1 MSTDPDTILL
11 EAEEAMQR
19 AVDYLKSEMRGL
31 RAGRAS
37 TAMVDYVKIDYY
49 GSSTDLKALA
59 AVSVPEP
66 TQILIKPFDPGA
78 LGAIKQGIESA
89 NLGVNPMVEDKAI
102 RITLPM
108 MSADR
113 REQLAAQAKKVG
125 EEQKIVM
132 RNARRDANK
141 HADALGKGSDSPIS
155 EDEVKTLHDEIQ
167 ELLKKYESQI
177 DDAVAKKTAEI
188 REI

>member
-11 EAEEAMQR
+11 EAEEAMTR
-19 AVDYLKSEMRGL
+19 ATEYLASELRGL
-31 RAGRAS
+31 RAGRAT
-37 TAMVDYVKIDYY
+37 TAMVDYVKVDYY
-49 GSSTDLKALA
+49 GSQTDLKSLA

-66 TQILIKPFDPGA
+66 TQILIKPFDPSA
-78 LGAIKQGIESA
+78 LHAIKQGIEQA

-102 RITLPM
+102 RIMLPM
-108 MSADR
+108 MSAQR
-113 REQLAAQAKKVG
+113 RDQLCAQAKKVG

-141 HADALGKGSDSPIS
+141 AADALTKSATNPVS
-155 EDEVKTLHDEIQ
+155 EDEVKQLHEEIQ
-167 ELLKKYESQI
+167 ELLKKYEAKI
-177 DDAVAKKTAEI
+177 DEAVAKKSAEI

>member
-19 AVDYLKSEMRGL
+19 AVDYLSSELRGL

-37 TAMVDYVKIDYY
+37 TAMVEYVKVDYY
-49 GSSTDLKALA
+49 GSATDLKSMA
-59 AVSVPEP
+59 AISVPEP
-66 TQILIKPFDPGA
+66 TQILIKPFDPST
-78 LGAIKQGIESA
+78 LGAIKQGIEQA
-89 NLGVNPMVEDKAI
+89 QLGVNPMVEDKAI

-108 MSADR
+108 MSAER
-113 REQLAAQAKKVG
+113 REQLVSQAKKVG
-125 EEQKIVM
+125 EEQKVVM

-141 HADALGKGSDSPIS
+141 AADSLAKSSSSPIS
-155 EDEVKTLHDEIQ
+155 EDDVKQLHEEIQ
-167 ELLKKYESQI
+167 DLLKKYESKI
-177 DDAVAKKTAEI
+177 DEAVAKKSAEI